1 MSEYRVSETGVH
13 TRRQRSGLTYH
24 KDLAWAKQRSGAK
37 AGEAARSRGS
47 QGGGQ
52 LGQETFMLK
61 GEGKVSSQ
69 GEAHLR
75 MFIYLWTGRVD
86 VSGQRASCGLEI
98 EDTKEKEGDEGR
110 GRALG

>member
-52 LGQETFMLK
+52 LGQKTFVE
-61 GEGKVSSQ
+61 GEGKVP
-69 GEAHLR
+69 GKGRARLR
-75 MFIYLWTGRVD
+75 MFIYLWAGRVD
-86 VSGQRASCGLEI
+86 ASGQRASGGLEI
-98 EDTKEKEGDEGR
+98 EDASEEEGDEGR
-110 GRALG
+110 RRALG

>member
-52 LGQETFMLK
+52 LGQFMK
-61 GEGKVSSQ
+61 GEGKVSSK
-69 GEAHLR
+69 GGAHLR
-75 MFIYLWTGRVD
+75 MFIYLRAGRVD
-86 VSGQRASCGLEI
+86 VSGQRASGGLEI
-98 EDTKEKEGDEGR
+98 EDMSEEEGDEGR

>member
-37 AGEAARSRGS
+37 AGEAARSRGM

-52 LGQETFMLK
+52 LGQKTFMK
-61 GEGKVSSQ
+61 GEGKVSSK
-69 GEAHLR
+69 GGAHLR
-75 MFIYLWTGRVD
+75 MFIYLWADRVD
-86 VSGQRASCGLEI
+86 VSGQRASGGLEI
-98 EDTKEKEGDEGR
+98 EDVSEEEGDKGR
-110 GRALG
+110 GRALV